1 MLKDAKDQLLRDF
14 LSSDNPVVEHLQG
27 LIEKELSTL
36 LDVSTIDT
44 GGDLSVER
52 IGQETIARKHS
63 HRVLHNI
70 FTKMGFGLT
79 DSLEQGRNKSF
90 R

>member
-1 MLKDAKDQLLRDF
+1 MLKDAKDQLLREF
-14 LSSDNPVVEHLQG
+14 LSSDNPVAAHLHG
-27 LIEKELSTL
+27 LIEGELSTL

-52 IGQETIARKHS
+52 IGQETIARKHAY
-63 HRVLHNI
+63 RVLHNI
-70 FTKMGFGLT
+70 FLKMGFGLAE
-79 DSLEQGRNKSF
+79 SLEQGRNKSF